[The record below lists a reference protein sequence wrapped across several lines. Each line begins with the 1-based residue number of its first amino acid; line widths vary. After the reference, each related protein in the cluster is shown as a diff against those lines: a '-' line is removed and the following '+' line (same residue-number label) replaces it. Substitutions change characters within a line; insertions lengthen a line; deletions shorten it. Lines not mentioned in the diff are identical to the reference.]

1 MCSPK
6 FFAEMR
12 LFTRY
17 STVPATAQQEPEQ
30 RAIKG
35 SKARWHGQKVTAN
48 MNKIF
53 QAGHKTPAAG

>member
-1 MCSPK
+1 
-6 FFAEMR
+6 MR

-17 STVPATAQQEPEQ
+17 STLPATAQQEPKQ

-35 SKARWHGQKVTAN
+35 SKARWHDQKVTAN